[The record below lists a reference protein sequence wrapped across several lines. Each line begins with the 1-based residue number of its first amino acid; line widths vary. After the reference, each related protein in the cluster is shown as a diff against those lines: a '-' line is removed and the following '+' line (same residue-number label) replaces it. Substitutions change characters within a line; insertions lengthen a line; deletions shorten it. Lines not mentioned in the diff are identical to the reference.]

1 MALRKL
7 NISLLI
13 GLTLCC
19 FYSAYAQEEPKV
31 SSKNILWRIG
41 SQNNSVYLLGSI
53 HLLKSD
59 NYPLNDIIENAF
71 EDSQILVLEF
81 DLESMMDPEI
91 QRTMLMKG
99 MFSEGQTL
107 EKSIGKDAYKLAKTK
122 TEELGVDI
130 AMFENFK
137 PWFFAMTLTTM
148 KLQLLGFNSQYGLD
162 FYFFMK
168 AKQTGKQIVGLETPE
183 YQLDLFDKM
192 PSHNQELLVYQT
204 LLELDIIEKE
214 IDTILNAWSTG
225 DAREL
230 GTMLLKSF
238 KEYPGLYETLVTSR
252 NKNWMSKIESFLEKK
267 ENYMILVG
275 AGHLVGKNGL
285 VELLKNKGYSIEQF

>member
-19 FYSAYAQEEPKV
+19 FYSAYAQAEPKV

-81 DLESMMDPEI
+81 DLESMNDPEI

-122 TEELGVDI
+122 TEELGMDI

-204 LLELDIIEKE
+204 LLELDIIDKE

>member
-19 FYSAYAQEEPKV
+19 FYYAYAQEEPKV

-71 EDSQILVLEF
+71 EDSQILVLEI

>member
-1 MALRKL
+1 MTLRKL

-81 DLESMMDPEI
+81 DLESMNDPEI
-91 QRTMLMKG
+91 QQAMLMKG

-168 AKQTGKQIVGLETPE
+168 AKQTGKQIMGLETPE

-192 PSHNQELLVYQT
+192 SSHNQELLVYQT

-285 VELLKNKGYSIEQF
+285 VELLKNKGYSIEQL